1 MKSVVIAAAV
11 RTTLGSKESKLL
23 RKNEAIPCV
32 IYGGEAPIHFSALAK
47 SFKDLVYTPEAKVAE
62 IVLDNGNTVKA
73 VMQDIQFHP
82 VSDEILHIDF
92 IQLVP
97 GKAVVYDIPV
107 NLNGTARGVRN
118 GGKMKFVL
126 RKLSVKAAPENMVDA
141 INLDISN
148 LRIGQSIR
156 VSQIPSEG
164 FEILSASNAV
174 IVTIKTSRTA
184 VADTDDEEEVA
195 ETAETAAE

>member
-1 MKSVVIAAAV
+1 MKSVVIAGAV
-11 RTTLGSKESKLL
+11 RTTLGSKEAKTL
-23 RKNEAIPCV
+23 RKNEAVPCV
-32 IYGGEAPIHFSALAK
+32 IYGGEAPIHFSALTKA
-47 SFKDLVYTPEAKVAE
+47 FKDLVYTPEAKVAE

-107 NLNGTARGVRN
+107 NLNGTPRGVRS
-118 GGKMKFVL
+118 GGKMKIVL
-126 RKLSVKAAPENMVDA
+126 RKLSVKATPENMVDA
-141 INLDISN
+141 INLDIAN
-148 LRIGQSIR
+148 LRIGQAIR

-164 FEILSASNAV
+164 FEILSAANAV
-174 IVTIKTSRTA
+174 IVTVKTSRTA
-184 VADTDDEEEVA
+184 VADIEEDDDVETPA
-195 ETAETAAE
+195 EAAAE